1 MNKTLKY
8 ILLGLCGSTLAAC
21 IVCAYMA
28 GHTFRKSCR
37 CERLQVRVLDSL
49 ENHFVS
55 ESDIKTVLD
64 KTFGQYIGIAA
75 DSLDL
80 VRIEEV
86 VNRKSA
92 VLDSEAYLTNDGTLH
107 IDITQRR
114 PVVRFQKS
122 DGGFYADADGYIFP
136 LQSSF
141 SSHVQI
147 IDGHIPLAANS
158 GYKGEISNPEEKE
171 WFEKIMTLVNYMEER
186 SEWKDKIVQI
196 HVRADRNL
204 ILIPRIGRER
214 FVFGQPDGVEEK
226 FERMKKY
233 YTAVVPE
240 KGSDKY
246 KEVDLRYRGQI
257 ICR

>member
-1 MNKTLKY
+1 MNKVIRY
-8 ILLGLCGSTLAAC
+8 ILLGLCGAVMAAC
-21 IVCAYMA
+21 IGCSYLA
-28 GHTFRKSCR
+28 GKALRGSCV

-55 ESDIKTVLD
+55 AADIKTVLD
-64 KTFGQYIGIAA
+64 RTFGQYIGIAA

-80 VRIEEV
+80 AKIEET
-86 VNRKSA
+86 VNRRSA
-92 VLDSEAYLTNDGTLH
+92 VLKSEAYLTNDGTLH
-107 IDITQRR
+107 IDVTQRR
-114 PVVRFQKS
+114 PVVRFQKA

-141 SSHVQI
+141 ASHVQI

-158 GYKGEISNPEEKE
+158 GYKGELSSPAEKE
-171 WFEKIMTLVNYMEER
+171 WFGNIMNLVGYMENS
-186 SEWKDKIVQI
+186 SEWKNKIVQI
-196 HVRADRNL
+196 HVTADKDL
-204 ILIPRIGRER
+204 ILIPRVGKER
-214 FVFGQPDGVEEK
+214 FMFGQPDRLDEK

-240 KGSDKY
+240 KGSERY
-246 KEVDLRYRGQI
+246 KEVDLRFKGQI

>member
-8 ILLGLCGSTLAAC
+8 ILLGLCGAVLAAC

-92 VLDSEAYLTNDGTLH
+92 VFDSEAYLTNDGTLH

-214 FVFGQPDGVEEK
+214 FVFGHPDEVEEK

>member
-8 ILLGLCGSTLAAC
+8 ILLSLCGAVLAAC
-21 IVCAYMA
+21 MVFSYIA
-28 GHTFRKSCR
+28 GNTFRKSCR
-37 CERLQVRVLDSL
+37 CERLQVRVLDSM

-55 ESDIKTVLD
+55 GSDIKTVLD

-92 VLDSEAYLTNDGTLH
+92 VLRSEAYITNDGTLH

-114 PVVRFQKS
+114 PVVRFQKP

-136 LQSSF
+136 LQSNF

-158 GYKGEISNPEEKE
+158 GYKGELSSQAEKE
-171 WFEKIMTLVNYMEER
+171 WFGKIMNLVGYLEGS

-196 HVRADRNL
+196 HVTADNDL
-204 ILIPRIGRER
+204 ILIPRVGKER
-214 FVFGQPDGVEEK
+214 FVLGQPDRLDEK

-240 KGSDKY
+240 KGSDRY
-246 KEVDLRYRGQI
+246 KEVDLRFKGQI